1 MLNWFLRLLRSGEK
15 QERLAEIPWAQIE
28 FSDNDVNDIH
38 SLDYFEEEFQMQY
51 MQHFNEED
59 DSSSVST
66 AGDEQD
72 SLIEA
77 RDPGTKKR
85 KKKDILERAREAKKR
100 KQFHVNE
107 LLTKFYEGKI
117 QPDGDRVQGANAAEI
132 VAPEAQIVAPEA
144 LTKPFRYLVAMQRLD
159 EGHAWYLKSVAAC
172 ANISE
177 KTQRAYHDVWKKLG
191 QSDGANRE
199 EIFEYFVEHKKPGPQ
214 MADPV
219 AMWRMSKRADWLID
233 EGQGQKCSTVR
244 RVFKNVAL
252 PELQTVREQMGK
264 NVMAGPQ
271 HFSRG
276 HFRP

>member
-144 LTKPFRYLVAMQRLD
+144 LPKPFRYLVAMQRLD
-159 EGHAWYLKSVAAC
+159 EGHPWYLK
-172 ANISE
+172 
-177 KTQRAYHDVWKKLG
+177 
-191 QSDGANRE
+191 
-199 EIFEYFVEHKKPGPQ
+199 
-214 MADPV
+214 
-219 AMWRMSKRADWLID
+219 
-233 EGQGQKCSTVR
+233 
-244 RVFKNVAL
+244 
-252 PELQTVREQMGK
+252 
-264 NVMAGPQ
+264 
-271 HFSRG
+271 
-276 HFRP
+276 

>member
-177 KTQRAYHDVWKKLG
+177 KTLRAYHDVWKKLG
-191 QSDGANRE
+191 QSDEANRE